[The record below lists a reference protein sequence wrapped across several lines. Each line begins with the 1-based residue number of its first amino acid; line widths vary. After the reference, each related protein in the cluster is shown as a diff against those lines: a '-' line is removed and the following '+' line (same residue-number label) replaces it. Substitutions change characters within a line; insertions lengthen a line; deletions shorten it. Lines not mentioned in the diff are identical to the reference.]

1 MHETPDFF
9 DKLPFDILL
18 FQEILRD
25 DVFTQKICFDK
36 KKERQERGEC
46 VWQRRRVGI
55 QRLGKLKT
63 FHVVSTSTEC

>member
-36 KKERQERGEC
+36 KKKKRASREGGMCLAKKKSWNSKAWKIEDIS
-46 VWQRRRVGI
+46 RR
-55 QRLGKLKT
+55 
-63 FHVVSTSTEC
+63 